1 MILVNISNARFSN
14 QSNSVNQGLSR
25 TLRSEALGQFS
36 TLFSNK
42 KHSWVGPD
50 PYLNSAVILI
60 STAHQQS
67 LVTSSVVVT
76 ALWGSPGPY
85 FKIAMMP
92 RIHIH
97 AHLQGEKNISA
108 IVTADTKHANFSMQ
122 TLVVYDKRLNYISDI
137 RILIRK

>member
-67 LVTSSVVVT
+67 LVTSYVVVT
-76 ALWGSPGPY
+76 AL
-85 FKIAMMP
+85 
-92 RIHIH
+92 
-97 AHLQGEKNISA
+97 
-108 IVTADTKHANFSMQ
+108 
-122 TLVVYDKRLNYISDI
+122 
-137 RILIRK
+137 